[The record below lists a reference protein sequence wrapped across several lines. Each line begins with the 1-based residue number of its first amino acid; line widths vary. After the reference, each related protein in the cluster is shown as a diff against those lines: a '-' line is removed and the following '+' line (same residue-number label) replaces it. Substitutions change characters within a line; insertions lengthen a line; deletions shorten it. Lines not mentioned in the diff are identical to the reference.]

1 MTPRTFVISGASG
14 WLGTALTAHLEAAG
28 HSVRRLVRRAPA
40 DRREFV
46 WDPAAGTIDAAA
58 FAGADAVIHLAGE
71 GIAEA
76 RWTASRKALIL
87 KSRVDGTRCIARAVA
102 ASGNPHLHL
111 ISASAVGYYGQ
122 RGDQPLYESAAPG
135 EGFLSDV
142 CREWEAEADRAASF
156 GIRVV
161 KIRIGLVLGRDGGAL
176 AAMLLPFRL
185 GLGARLGDGRQ
196 WMSWI
201 HLEDLTGMIRF
212 ALANDQA
219 SGAWNGVAPNPVTNA
234 AFTRALGAALRR
246 PAFFWAPEFVIR
258 LGAGEMAQILFNSQR
273 CAPAAPL
280 AAGFRFR
287 FPELGP
293 ALHSVLS

>member
-1 MTPRTFVISGASG
+1 MHIAVTGATGFVGRQ
-14 WLGTALTAHLEAAG
+14 LTAELTREG
-28 HSVRRLVRRAPA
+28 HSVLRLSRGQTDLRR
-40 DRREFV
+40 
-46 WDPAAGTIDAAA
+46 DPPV
-58 FAGADAVIHLAGE
+58 DAVVHLAGE
-71 GIAEA
+71 PVSQ
-76 RWTASRKALIL
+76 RWNAAVKQRIRD
-87 KSRVDGTRCIARAVA
+87 SRVTGTRNLVDAMARLEHKPKV
-102 ASGNPHLHL
+102 LVC
-111 ISASAVGYYGQ
+111 ASAVGYYGQ
-122 RGDQPLYESAAPG
+122 RGDQPLDESAAPG

-234 AFTRALGAALRR
+234 AFTRALGAALHR

-287 FPELGP
+287 FPDLGP